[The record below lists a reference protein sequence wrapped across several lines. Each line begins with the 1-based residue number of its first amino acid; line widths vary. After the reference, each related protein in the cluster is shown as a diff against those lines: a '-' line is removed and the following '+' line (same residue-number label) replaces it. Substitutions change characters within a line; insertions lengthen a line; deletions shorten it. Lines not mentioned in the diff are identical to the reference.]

1 MNILISNDDGIRAE
15 GIARLAAAALPFG
28 RVYVAAPQSQ
38 CSGMSQKL
46 TIRGTLAVEQA
57 DFPVPVEA
65 AWAVGGSPA
74 DCVKAAVK
82 ALVPCRPDVVLTG
95 VNQGWNA
102 GLDIAY
108 SGTIGAAL
116 EGVMNGIPAIAFSAR
131 EFCDPG
137 AMEVYLPRVLQELLQ
152 ALPKP
157 GTLWNVN
164 FPDCAPPARASCAAA
179 FRPRAAS
186 MTTNMTGPKARFP
199 SACRTRGRSSA
210 GKAATSTPFCTA
222 MSPSA
227 RSAVRFSEYLRQNRR
242 NQPCMM

>member
-65 AWAVGGSPA
+65 AWAVGGTPA

-116 EGVMNGIPAIAFSAR
+116 EGVMSGIPAIAFSAR

-137 AMEVYLPRVLQELLQ
+137 AMEVYLPRCRRFRSPGRSGTSTSRTVLR
-152 ALPKP
+152 
-157 GTLWNVN
+157 
-164 FPDCAPPARASCAAA
+164 PPARASCAAA
-179 FRPRAAS
+179 SRPRAAS

>member
-65 AWAVGGSPA
+65 AWAVGGTPA

-164 FPDCAPPARASCAAA
+164 FPTCPLCDCRGILYERFPEKQSYYENYYECVREENGVRYLSPVAKVLHADAVTDGSDIHAVLNGYVSIGKVRCAP
-179 FRPRAAS
+179 F
-186 MTTNMTGPKARFP
+186 
-199 SACRTRGRSSA
+199 
-210 GKAATSTPFCTA
+210 
-222 MSPSA
+222 
-227 RSAVRFSEYLRQNRR
+227 
-242 NQPCMM
+242 

>member
-65 AWAVGGSPA
+65 AWAVGGTPA

-108 SGTIGAAL
+108 SGTVAAAIEAVL
-116 EGVMNGIPAIAFSAR
+116 NGIPAIAFSAQHDGSYDVTDR
-131 EFCDPG
+131 YILDI
-137 AMEVYLPRVLQELLQ
+137 ARELL
-152 ALPKP
+152 AAPLAP
-157 GTLWNVN
+157 GEIWNVN
-164 FPDCAPPARASCAAA
+164 FPGCPLDEFKGILHERTIAPKFIFDNTYSANHRSGGMTLIPDADFIAHGDAPAGSDIEAVLHGYISIGKVK
-179 FRPRAAS
+179 S
-186 MTTNMTGPKARFP
+186 M
-199 SACRTRGRSSA
+199 
-210 GKAATSTPFCTA
+210 
-222 MSPSA
+222 
-227 RSAVRFSEYLRQNRR
+227 VL
-242 NQPCMM
+242 